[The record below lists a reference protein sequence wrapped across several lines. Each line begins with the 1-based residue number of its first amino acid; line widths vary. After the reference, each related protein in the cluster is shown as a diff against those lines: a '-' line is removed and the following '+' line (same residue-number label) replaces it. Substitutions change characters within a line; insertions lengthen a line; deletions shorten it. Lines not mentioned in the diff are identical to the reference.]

1 MSSRT
6 RETVETQV
14 DAELLSAV
22 RKLARTEGLDLPALM
37 DEALADLI
45 AKRRQSHARAHVMDA
60 YQVSHGT
67 FGPLYKK
74 LAE

>member
-1 MSSRT
+1 MASRT
-6 RETVETQV
+6 RETVEIQV

-22 RKLARTEGLDLPALM
+22 RTLARTEERDLPALR

-45 AKRRQSHARAHVMDA
+45 EKRRQVHPRTNVMDA
-60 YQVSHGT
+60 YQASHAR
-67 FGPLYKK
+67 FGRLYKK